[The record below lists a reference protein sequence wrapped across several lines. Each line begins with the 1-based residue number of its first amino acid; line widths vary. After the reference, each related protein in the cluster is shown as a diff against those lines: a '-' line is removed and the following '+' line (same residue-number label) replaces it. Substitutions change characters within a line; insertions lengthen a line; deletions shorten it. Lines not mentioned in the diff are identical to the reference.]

1 MWNEERHKGV
11 SFMLP
16 TEAEKHK
23 DAESRPST
31 PLPLPDDGEGERRM
45 KYCPSGVPVKSP
57 TKAAPQDRDPPQHQE
72 PDAREAV
79 INPAIPPEIDRRRS
93 TRERKQ
99 RLVYDAST
107 GSYRQPQ
114 G

>member
-1 MWNEERHKGV
+1 
-11 SFMLP
+11 MLP
-16 TEAEKHK
+16 TESESHN
-23 DAESRPST
+23 DTESRPSS
-31 PLPLPDDGEGERRM
+31 PLPLPEEGEGERRM

-107 GSYRQPQ
+107 GSYREPQ